1 MECVSKSN
9 SAMIWA
15 IVSPFMTIALVLLA
29 LLVFYLVYRK
39 RLANEWEMMRVNG
52 LKRRSAASGCHSILL
67 LSLRQSIREIG
78 DHRNHV
84 LGL

>member
-1 MECVSKSN
+1 
-9 SAMIWA
+9 MIWE
-15 IVSPFMTIALVLLA
+15 IVSPFTTIALVLLA